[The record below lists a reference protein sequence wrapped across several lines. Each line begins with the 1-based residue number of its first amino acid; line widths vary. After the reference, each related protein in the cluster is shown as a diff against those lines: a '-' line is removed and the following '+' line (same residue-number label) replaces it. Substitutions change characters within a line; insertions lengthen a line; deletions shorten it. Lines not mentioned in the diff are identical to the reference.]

1 MNILKEI
8 EKELNL
14 IAMNLEIEN
23 NDNNKLAALITE
35 IRNNKTEGVITLE
48 DGKTYTKVDY
58 RLRKAR
64 EAFGFDLNII
74 TNIVSNT
81 GQEVVVRCE
90 IQLFDAR
97 VNAFRTVA
105 TGTAVESRDKN
116 VFNRFSYVEIAET
129 SAIGRALANLGLFGN
144 EYASANEIT
153 IAKAQQEA
161 AKQEPRLI
169 TRTSKAKPDP
179 EPEVKIDNRLI
190 SGVELSDL
198 EQTLK
203 KTQIEKELVLKQFNK
218 TDLKDL
224 TKDEYK
230 EALKKIRFI
239 EDENCPI

>member
-8 EKELNL
+8 QNELNL

-81 GQEVVVRCE
+81 GQEVVMKCE
-90 IQLFDAR
+90 IQLFDSR
-97 VNAFRTVA
+97 VNQFRTVA
-105 TGTAVESRDKN
+105 TGTAVEARDKN

-153 IAKAQQEA
+153 VAKAQQEA
-161 AKQEPRLI
+161 VKQEPKII
-169 TRTSKAKPDP
+169 TKTSKAAKH
-179 EPEVKIDNRLI
+179 EPEIKVNNNPI
-190 SGVELSDL
+190 SGIEIEHL
-198 EQTLK
+198 EQVLK
-203 KTQIEKELVLKQFNK
+203 KTQIEKGLVLQQFNK
-218 TDLKDL
+218 TELKDL

-230 EALKKIRFI
+230 SALEKIRFI